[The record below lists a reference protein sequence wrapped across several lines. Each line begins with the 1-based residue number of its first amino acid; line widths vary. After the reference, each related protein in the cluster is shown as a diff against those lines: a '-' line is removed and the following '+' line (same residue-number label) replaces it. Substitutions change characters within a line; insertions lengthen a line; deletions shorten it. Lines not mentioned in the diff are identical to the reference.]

1 MTFALI
7 VSAISLNAQG
17 SFGSIRFEPDNRTF
31 FKQAREEFGLFPAI
45 IFTSDRLMR
54 GGRIGSAGIN
64 MAGGNVLF
72 TPGCYPARLSAFGIK
87 LFSLGN
93 VTDNDVAD
101 IEEIGNDVYKRLF
114 FHDDKLCG
122 VLLIGAVGE
131 AMKYQKLYLEQAE
144 KSKVLS

>member
-45 IFTSDRLMR
+45 LFTSDRLMR

-64 MAGGNVLF
+64 MAGEDGVIHE
-72 TPGCYPARLSAFGIK
+72 GIDAYRFRWK
-87 LFSLGN
+87 DAS
-93 VTDNDVAD
+93 
-101 IEEIGNDVYKRLF
+101 VYKMVPKGKGSTRPSM
-114 FHDDKLCG
+114 
-122 VLLIGAVGE
+122 VSALI
-131 AMKYQKLYLEQAE
+131 L
-144 KSKVLS
+144 